1 VLLPVSC
8 LLRRACSVD
17 VIGAALTAKAV
28 RGAGCRSIG
37 AALGVPATT
46 VRGWL
51 RRFAGRAEAVR
62 VFFTGLAIATGVDVG
77 APGPAGGPAGGPVAD
92 AVAALGLLCGAARQ
106 RFERAFAATVTGWQ
120 VGCSASGGR
129 LLSPSWPPA
138 GGASGGQHEFTLM
151 PGPAG
156 R

>member
-17 VIGAALTAKAV
+17 VVGAALTANAV

-37 AALGVPATT
+37 AGLGVPATT

-62 VFFTGLAIATGVDVG
+62 VFFTGLAVATGVDVG
-77 APGPAGGPAGGPVAD
+77 APGPAGGPVAD
-92 AVAALGLLCGAARQ
+92 AVAALGLLWGAARQ

-138 GGASGGQHEFTLM
+138 GGPRVANTSS
-151 PGPAG
+151 P
-156 R
+156 